1 MTVKELK
8 EKLAKLPE
16 EYDDLPIKMDDP
28 DYENKYYVNSALSK
42 VTIDIL
48 KHDDCIEIEYSFYL

>member
-16 EYDDLPIKMDDP
+16 EYDNLPIKMDDP
-28 DYENKYYVNSALSK
+28 DYMSEYCMGSATSE
-42 VTIDIL
+42 VDIDVYKFDNYIWF
-48 KHDDCIEIEYSFYL
+48 DYSF

>member
-16 EYDDLPIKMDDP
+16 EYDNLPIKMEDP
-28 DYENKYYVNSALSK
+28 DYTSEYCGSATSE
-42 VTIDIL
+42 VDIDVYKFDNDNYIWF
-48 KHDDCIEIEYSFYL
+48 DYRF